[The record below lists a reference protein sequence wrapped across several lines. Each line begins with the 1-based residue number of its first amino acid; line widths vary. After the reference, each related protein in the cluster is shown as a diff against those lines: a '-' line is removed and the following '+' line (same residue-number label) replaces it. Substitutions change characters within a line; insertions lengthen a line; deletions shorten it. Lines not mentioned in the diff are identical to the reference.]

1 MKATKIQSWCRGS
14 SVSFPL
20 QSEYTSFAGWMTS
33 AGSPVTGDYQR
44 LYNNL
49 IYALKNTLGR
59 DGVNSYWDS
68 LDFLRIQATYSKA
81 AALQNIIK
89 NSHNGTI
96 TNDYGGSFTVN
107 EGLKGNG
114 SNFSVSTG
122 FNPSTATKYSQNSGC
137 VGVLLLDDL
146 VAGNDSHEF
155 CALKTGG
162 SDGVFLRAKR
172 SSANSYDVDGGNNCS
187 VSGITTWPTV
197 LSSRGWFHMER
208 TDTSRLRIYV
218 NGNRWMNIAAAST
231 TPANLTMTEFAA
243 NVNGTISSWS
253 DKTHAVIYAG
263 NGNIESN
270 ILMQIVNQYFIYP
283 LNNARSA
290 MKKRFFLGGDS
301 MVGDETNA
309 NTGLSVISQLG
320 RRTLSNLGT
329 NWMGHVNGDAD
340 REVDLSFSVPSLST
354 ILTSDFIGTVAGSQQ
369 TFRNTALT
377 KDIVAL
383 FIGTNDLA
391 FHSTTTGTALK
402 AALLAA
408 INSIKA
414 DGRKVITIG
423 AIARNGAFFN
433 SQTAGNFALANASY
447 RALMLAE
454 YNIATGITNVWANSD
469 GNLFCDA
476 YGDSRFADETNTT
489 YFNAD
494 KIHLN
499 NTGFNALADDL
510 LTPAI
515 NYL

>member
-1 MKATKIQSWCRGS
+1 MIINPFFN
-14 SVSFPL
+14 SVSFPT
-20 QSEYTSFAGWMTS
+20 QSEYTAFAARMTALS
-33 AGSPVTGDYQR
+33 DPITGDYQR

-68 LDFLRIQATYSKA
+68 LDFLRVQATYSKA

-96 TNDYGGSFTVN
+96 TGDYGGSFTVN
-107 EGLKGNG
+107 EGLKGDG
-114 SNFSVSTG
+114 TGFSVSTG
-122 FNPSTATKYSQNSGC
+122 FNPSTATKFSQNSGC
-137 VGVLLLDDL
+137 VGVLILDDL
-146 VAGNDSHEF
+146 AAGNDSHEF

-162 SDGVFLRAKR
+162 ADGVFLRAKR
-172 SSANSYDVDGGNNCS
+172 SSANSYDTDGNCSGS
-187 VSGITTWPTV
+187 VSGITTFPTV
-197 LSSRGWFHMER
+197 LSARGWFQIER
-208 TDTSRLRIYV
+208 TSSTNVRTYV
-218 NGNRWMNIAAAST
+218 NGNRWMNITNTSAA
-231 TPANLTMTEFAA
+231 PPNLTMTEFAA

-253 DKTHAVIYAG
+253 DKAHAVLYAG

-283 LNNARSA
+283 LNNARSS
-290 MKKRFFLGGDS
+290 MKKRFFQVGDS
-301 MVGDETNA
+301 MTGDETNA
-309 NTGLSVISQLG
+309 NTALSVISELG

-329 NWMGHVNGDAD
+329 TWMGHVNGDAN
-340 REVDLSFSVPSLST
+340 REVDLSFSVPSLSS
-354 ILTSDFIGTVAGSQQ
+354 ILTTDVLGFVAGAQQ

-377 KDIVAL
+377 KDIVVL

-402 AALLAA
+402 AALLTT

-423 AIARNGAFFN
+423 AAARNGAFFN
-433 SQTAGNFALANASY
+433 SQTAANFALANASY

-454 YNIATGITNVWANSD
+454 YNVATGITNVWANSD
-469 GNLFCDA
+469 GNLFVDI
-476 YGDSRFADETNTT
+476 YGDSRFTDETNTT

-494 KIHLN
+494 KIHLT
-499 NTGFNALADDL
+499 NTGYNALSDDL